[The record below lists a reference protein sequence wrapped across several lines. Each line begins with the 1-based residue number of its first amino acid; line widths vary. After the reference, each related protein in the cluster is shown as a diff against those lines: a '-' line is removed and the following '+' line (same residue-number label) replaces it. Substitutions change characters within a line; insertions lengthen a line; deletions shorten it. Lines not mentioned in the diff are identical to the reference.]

1 MVSFL
6 RSQYGDVILDTP
18 WEASSDSI
26 DVVYTFPT
34 ITQLRTATEEE
45 LRANGFGYRAKFIV
59 GTAKMLDD
67 AAIRPPLGAKA
78 EDEDASTRTSCDG
91 ETWLHTLREC
101 EDKKL
106 VTDAL
111 EKLPGI
117 GPKVARCI
125 ALFSLRAD
133 AAIPVDTHVWQITEK
148 YYANLLVD
156 EICRA
161 ANDESGEAAA
171 GKASG
176 RSASMPKTLTPRVM
190 ELVETV
196 FQRIFGDYAVRVD
209 DEEMRTEAYTYIC
222 VTRSLR
228 PLVSFS

>member
-1 MVSFL
+1 MHHRWQMVSFL
-6 RSQYGDVILDTP
+6 RSQYGDIIHDTP
-18 WEASSDSI
+18 WEASSDPS

-34 ITQLRTATEEE
+34 ITQLRAATEEE

-67 AAIRPPLGAKA
+67 ATIRPPLGVKA
-78 EDEDASTRTSCDG
+78 EDGDTSTGTATISDG

-101 EDKKL
+101 KDKKL

-156 EICRA
+156 EIRRA
-161 ANDESGEAAA
+161 AKDESGEAA
-171 GKASG
+171 GKG
-176 RSASMPKTLTPRVM
+176 SASMPKTLTPRVM

-196 FQRIFGDYAVRVD
+196 FQRIFGDYAVRANG
-209 DEEMRTEAYTYIC
+209 TAYGK
-222 VTRSLR
+222 
-228 PLVSFS
+228 